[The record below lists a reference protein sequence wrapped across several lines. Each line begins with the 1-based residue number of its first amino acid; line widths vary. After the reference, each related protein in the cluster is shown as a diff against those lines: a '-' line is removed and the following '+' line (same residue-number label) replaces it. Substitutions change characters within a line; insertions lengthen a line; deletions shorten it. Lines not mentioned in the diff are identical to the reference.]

1 VLAAQGPGK
10 LKVALRPIRHP
21 SIAKKVFEIHP
32 SGGLMV
38 SSGLSASPQFS
49 RRDFLARTSQ
59 WSALLAAHQLF
70 PLPALA
76 ESLARDS
83 RVAQTAVVDKGFA
96 SIRKVGEGLYATI
109 SDTSKG
115 LQTMCN
121 GGFLIGKDAAL
132 LLEGFVS
139 PAGASFQHETLRT
152 LSQGPIM
159 GALDTHYH
167 FDHTTGN
174 SFYGAN
180 GISLWGHAGVS
191 KRIFDSYGAMQGVDK
206 AAFLAPLEARVKIA
220 KTDAARKHAAEL
232 AATMGN
238 IFGVANSSILAFP
251 NRPLDPT
258 KLPVKLDLGGL
269 TALVETYPGH
279 SGTDLIVRVPEQNV
293 VYTGDLL
300 FNHMYPVT
308 FDEQAT
314 VSGWRSTLK
323 IFLSYDKDTI
333 FIPGHGQIGGRDA
346 VQLFVGL
353 FDDVAAQAE
362 KMYKSGVPAEDAAD
376 QYVVPEQFKDVAIF
390 AWNLSIAP
398 TILKLY
404 KEWGA
409 K

>member
-1 VLAAQGPGK
+1 MFT
-10 LKVALRPIRHP
+10 
-21 SIAKKVFEIHP
+21 SC
-32 SGGLMV
+32 SSSTGL
-38 SSGLSASPQFS
+38 FS
-49 RRDFLARTSQ
+49 RRDFLGRASQ
-59 WSALLAAHQLF
+59 WSALAAYQLL

-76 ESLARDS
+76 ESFAADS
-83 RVAQTAVVDKGFA
+83 RVAQAPIVDKGFA
-96 SIRKVGEGLYATI
+96 AVRKIGDSLYATI
-109 SDTSKG
+109 SDTSQG

-121 GGFLIGKDAAL
+121 GGFLFGKDAAL
-132 LLEGFVS
+132 LIEGFVS

-167 FDHTTGN
+167 FDHVTGN
-174 SFYGAN
+174 AFYGAN
-180 GISLWGHAGVS
+180 GISLWAHAAVS
-191 KRIFDSYGAMQGVDK
+191 KRIFDSYGAMQGMDK
-206 AAFLAPLEARVKIA
+206 AAFLRPLEGRVKNA
-220 KTDAARKHAAEL
+220 KSEVARKHAAEL
-232 AATMGN
+232 VATMGN
-238 IFGVANSSILAFP
+238 IFGAVNSTVLGFP
-251 NRPLDPT
+251 NRPLDPA

-293 VYTGDLL
+293 VYAGDLL

-323 IFLSYDKDTI
+323 TFLSWDKDTI
-333 FIPGHGQIGGRDA
+333 FVPGHGQIAGRDG
-346 VQLFVGL
+346 VQLFADL
-353 FDDVAAQAE
+353 FDDIAAQAE
-362 KMYKSGVPAEDAAD
+362 KMYQSGVPAEDAAD
-376 QYVVPEQFKDVAIF
+376 QYVVPDKFKDVAIF
-390 AWNLSIAP
+390 AWHLSIGA